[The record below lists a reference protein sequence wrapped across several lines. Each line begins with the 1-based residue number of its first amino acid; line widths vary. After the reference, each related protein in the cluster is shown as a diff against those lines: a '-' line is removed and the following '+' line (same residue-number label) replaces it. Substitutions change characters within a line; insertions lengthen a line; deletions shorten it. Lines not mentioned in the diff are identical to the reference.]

1 MKMNDEIKNEIEKA
15 AELLGMTLDEGM
27 MKFEEIC
34 SKNNINPVTESLLAR
49 SLWRQFFSNS
59 RNALKRQ
66 QTQPSTTQGSN
77 SLYKKAFGFFVSLN
91 DAIDMSARSRERLT
105 NEYIRDSDMT
115 YSLGRVA
122 IFTEDG
128 DGYEAR
134 MMRDGEEVV
143 KTMSKLPDNNVEVDS
158 GRFIVPLDSRQG
170 DWNKNYGKP
179 QPKEEYQRKGVF
191 VGEVDGKRGKY
202 FFSYKKEASKDFAPK
217 TFEFIHCDV
226 IPNSNRE
233 DMIHG
238 GAKTT
243 LESLVY
249 NADLSDD
256 SEMKRDVSTIKIQDV
271 IMEYCEGNY
280 SPLIDLDRYHQL
292 SMNKANWDD
301 KFVFTDGTV
310 NSINATPTSNG
321 NRILNLDDL
330 NTDFDFDNEGWS
342 GTTCWIPPH
351 LEINFGIGSEVIVVG
366 RTSQGTDQEGNMRP
380 SSINATGLYVINS
393 RGGSPEQVDYVEES
407 EDWFFD

>member
-1 MKMNDEIKNEIEKA
+1 MNDEIKNEIEKA
-15 AELLGMTLDEGM
+15 AELLGMSLDDAM
-27 MKFEEIC
+27 ARFEDIC
-34 SKNNINPVTESLLAR
+34 SKNNVDAVTEPLLAR

-59 RNALKRQ
+59 RNVMKRQ
-66 QTQPSTTQGSN
+66 QTQPTSQQSDG
-77 SLYKKAFGFFVSLN
+77 LYKKAFGFFVSLN

-105 NEYIRDSDMT
+105 NEYMRDSDMT

-134 MMRDGEEVV
+134 MMRDGEEIV
-143 KTMSKLPDNNVEVDS
+143 KTMSKLPENNVEVDS

-179 QPKEEYQRKGVF
+179 QPVSEFQRKGVF
-191 VGEVDGKRGKY
+191 VGEVNGKRGKY
-202 FFSYKKEASKDFAPK
+202 FFSYKKEHSVNFQPK
-217 TFEFIHCDV
+217 TFEFIHMDV

-238 GAKTT
+238 GANTT

-249 NADLSDD
+249 NADLADD
-256 SEMKRDVSTIKIQDV
+256 MKIDVSNIDISDAV
-271 IMEYCEGNY
+271 MEFCQGNY
-280 SPLIDLDRYHQL
+280 SPLIALDKYHQTAN
-292 SMNKANWDD
+292 NKANWDD

-321 NRILNLDDL
+321 NRIVNLDDL
-330 NTDFDFDNEGWS
+330 NTDFDFDNDGWS
-342 GTTCWIPPH
+342 GTTCWIP
-351 LEINFGIGSEVIVVG
+351 ENISINFGIGSQVLVVG
-366 RTSQGTDQEGNMRP
+366 RTSQGTDQEGNIRP
-380 SSINATGLYVINS
+380 VSINVTGLHIINS
-393 RGGSPEQVDYVEES
+393 RGGSAEEVEFVDES
-407 EDWFFD
+407 EDWFFE